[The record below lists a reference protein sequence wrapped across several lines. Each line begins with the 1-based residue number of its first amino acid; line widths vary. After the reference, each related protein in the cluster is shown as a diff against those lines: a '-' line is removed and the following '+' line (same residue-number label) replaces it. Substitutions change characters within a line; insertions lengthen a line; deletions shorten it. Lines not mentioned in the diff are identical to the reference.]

1 MSSSPVFLS
10 SVSPTQDGTTDLEP
24 AELTPDRIAVDSTA
38 PSSPPSEFHQTQ
50 DWLLLATL
58 GLSLVIT
65 LGVALAYT
73 PAIAANYLIGS
84 IGGVVYLRMLG
95 RSVSRLGKG
104 SDRLGVTRLAVFIS
118 LILLATQ
125 VKSLQ
130 VLPIFFGFM
139 SYKLTLLLYLLQ
151 LLTRPSRSRSR

>member
-1 MSSSPVFLS
+1 MSSSPLFLS
-10 SVSPTQDGTTDLEP
+10 SVPSAQDGSIDLES
-24 AELTPDRIAVDSTA
+24 AELTPDQAVDSPA
-38 PSSPPSEFHQTQ
+38 PPPSEFRQTQ

-58 GLSLVIT
+58 GLSLGIALV
-65 LGVALAYT
+65 VALTYT
-73 PAIAANYLIGS
+73 PGIAANYLIGA

-104 SDRLGVTRLAVFIS
+104 SDRLGVTRLAVFVG

-125 VKSLQ
+125 MDSLQ
-130 VLPIFFGFM
+130 VLPIFFGFV
-139 SYKLTLLLYLLQ
+139 SYKLTLLVYLLQ